1 MVHKHHLPLEGVGG
15 LIQGFGGSTLCGC
28 VTVMA
33 VGYRAQGQGG
43 SKEMYFY
50 SCFQGTVLVQRLMS
64 QERCKPPSNKSP
76 SPKPRGPHRFPSTIS
91 TENVIV
97 SQVGS
102 NFFDTKAKR
111 PTHIIC
117 LWALGQKEQKGQ
129 QSRFGVIEQLKGK
142 KISRVT
148 RPTCRCFQLSLVCNC
163 ITESHQSR
171 SLNCWI
177 LMISQLITKMLLA
190 INLLG
195 KMYCRI

>member
-1 MVHKHHLPLEGVGG
+1 
-15 LIQGFGGSTLCGC
+15 
-28 VTVMA
+28 MA
-33 VGYRAQGQGG
+33 VGYRARGQGG

-76 SPKPRGPHRFPSTIS
+76 SLKPRGPHRFPSTIS
-91 TENVIV
+91 TENMIV
-97 SQVGS
+97 SEVGS
-102 NFFDTKAKR
+102 NFFDMKAKR

-142 KISRVT
+142 IISWVT
-148 RPTCRCFQLSLVCNC
+148 RPTCRCFQVSSVCGCSN
-163 ITESHQSR
+163 TESQQSK

-177 LMISQLITKMLLA
+177 SFIFYLLA
-190 INLLG
+190 YILLDYNCSG
-195 KMYCRI
+195 GGCIKD

>member
-1 MVHKHHLPLEGVGG
+1 MVHKHCLPLEGSGG
-15 LIQGFGGSTLCGC
+15 LIQGFGESTLCGC
-28 VTVMA
+28 VTAMA

-102 NFFDTKAKR
+102 NFLTRR
-111 PTHIIC
+111 P
-117 LWALGQKEQKGQ
+117 KGQ
-129 QSRFGVIEQLKGK
+129 HTLFVCGHWGK
-142 KISRVT
+142 KNRRGSRVV
-148 RPTCRCFQLSLVCNC
+148 L
-163 ITESHQSR
+163 ES
-171 SLNCWI
+171 
-177 LMISQLITKMLLA
+177 
-190 INLLG
+190 
-195 KMYCRI
+195 